1 VTENHYD
8 VVIVGGGPGGYASGL
23 YGASAGLRIAMVEK
37 DKVGGTCLHRG
48 CIPAKELLETAS
60 VFRHVSTA
68 KEFGVLADQPGL
80 DFSIT
85 MQRKQKVIDQLH
97 KGLEG
102 LLKKRKVDIYNGTGS
117 LRADKT
123 IHIEGDGE
131 TTEITADAVIISTGS
146 VPKTIP
152 GFDIDGELVV
162 TSDELLSIQKLPS
175 KAVVIGGGII
185 GFEFASMMA
194 DLGTEVTVLEA
205 LPTVLPGVDPDVAD
219 VVVRAF
225 KKRGIDV
232 RTNVRV
238 AGHQPDGNGGTTIN
252 VEGAEPIK
260 TDLVVMCVGR
270 RPVTEDLGLDDTKVE
285 VDKRGFVVVDEY
297 CRTGE
302 QGVWAIGDVIDT
314 PGLAHVAYAEAI
326 VAITDILGEDAVPVD
341 YDRVPVC
348 IYCNP
353 EVAYAGYSEAAAKEA
368 GYDVVVSKH
377 RWAGIGRA
385 LIIGETDGMVKIIA
399 EKREDGSAGQ
409 LLGVHLAGP
418 WVTEQLGQAYLAV
431 NWEATVEEA
440 AHFIQPH
447 PSLSELFGESL
458 IAMTGRSLHG

>member
-1 VTENHYD
+1 
-8 VVIVGGGPGGYASGL
+8 
-23 YGASAGLRIAMVEK
+23 
-37 DKVGGTCLHRG
+37 
-48 CIPAKELLETAS
+48 
-60 VFRHVSTA
+60 
-68 KEFGVLADQPGL
+68 
-80 DFSIT
+80 
-85 MQRKQKVIDQLH
+85 
-97 KGLEG
+97 
-102 LLKKRKVDIYNGTGS
+102 
-117 LRADKT
+117 
-123 IHIEGDGE
+123 
-131 TTEITADAVIISTGS
+131 VIISTGS